1 MKWWQWVIPTGVAV
15 LLLAALGYRWIAPQ
29 WGQPTAMERIARL
42 PVVHGGRTKPL
53 DTFAR
58 NALRVISDKQTW
70 RDEAGD
76 RRPAIQW
83 LLEVMAGTTTHQTI
97 GHHAVFRIDNE
108 QVLAVLELPMRK
120 RFRYAFDEFRPKL
133 GVLEQQADAAR
144 EVDPDQRD
152 LYQRKIIELADHV
165 RLFAAIVQWQ
175 APLVVPP
182 VHADQSWRSLFDAS
196 DALNASK
203 GQPRIA
209 RAWIDTLIAWQQGD
223 QAKLSEALNQLM
235 PLMTDPLHSAP
246 RKARAEWLFN
256 QARPFGD
263 AMALYV
269 IGFVMIMFA
278 WLLRSGTL
286 RRTGMA
292 VLIVTFVLHTLA
304 IGLRV
309 YLQGRPPVTNLYSS
323 AVFVG
328 WAACVLALVIEW
340 LFRNGVGVAV
350 ACVVG
355 FVTLLIAD
363 HLAGD
368 GDTMQMMQAVLDSNF
383 WLTTHVITVTLG
395 YSATFLAGGIAVVFM
410 LGAFF
415 TPLID
420 AGGLRAFG
428 RMIYGTICFA
438 LLLSFVGTVL
448 GGIWADQSWGRFW
461 GWDPK
466 ENGALMIVLWNALI
480 LHARWGGM
488 VRQRGL
494 ATMAVFGMI
503 ITAWSWFGVNMLGA
517 GLHSYGFMEGAG
529 WYLRLFIAITLALTG
544 IGMLPRKLWWSLAK
558 LDHEHALRRAGG
570 RTGQAR
576 QSTAPPRSE
585 QPPASPAGSS

>member
-1 MKWWQWVIPTGVAV
+1 M
-15 LLLAALGYRWIAPQ
+15 
-29 WGQPTAMERIARL
+29 
-42 PVVHGGRTKPL
+42 
-53 DTFAR
+53 
-58 NALRVISDKQTW
+58 
-70 RDEAGD
+70 
-76 RRPAIQW
+76 
-83 LLEVMAGTTTHQTI
+83 
-97 GHHAVFRIDNE
+97 
-108 QVLAVLELPMRK
+108 
-120 RFRYAFDEFRPKL
+120 
-133 GVLEQQADAAR
+133 GVLEAQADAAR
-144 EVDPDQRD
+144 QVDADQRD
-152 LYQRKIIELADHV
+152 LYQRRIIELADHV
-165 RLFAAIVQWQ
+165 RLFAAIVQWR

-182 VHADQSWRSLFDAS
+182 TQTDESWRSLFDAS
-196 DALNASK
+196 DALDASN

-209 RAWIDTLIAWQQGD
+209 RAWIDTLIAWQSDD
-223 QAKLSEALNQLM
+223 QPKLSEALNELER
-235 PLMTDPLHSAP
+235 LVTDPLDAAP

-256 QARPFGD
+256 QAGPFGD

-269 IGFVMIMFA
+269 LGFVLIMFA

-286 RRTGMA
+286 RWTGVA
-292 VLIVTFVLHTLA
+292 VMIITLVLHTLA

-383 WLTTHVITVTLG
+383 WLTTHVITIILG

-420 AGGLRAFG
+420 AAGIRAFG

-480 LHARWGGM
+480 LHARWAGL
-488 VRQRGL
+488 VRQRGM

-503 ITAWSWFGVNMLGA
+503 ITVWAWFGVNMLGA
-517 GLHSYGFMEGAG
+517 GLHSYGFMEGTG

-558 LDHEHALRRAGG
+558 VDYEQAQRQTSAP
-570 RTGQAR
+570 GQRGPAPAT
-576 QSTAPPRSE
+576 STPAPG
-585 QPPASPAGSS
+585 QPESPAAGS